1 MCLSLYKYSN
11 AMNQTSRPYDGTTPL
26 QAPLASLYELS
37 LKSQNT
43 IAALIK
49 QAREHLGIATNYDKL
64 GRVKHVTNPQDRLAI
79 YQYHVDRLRA
89 NELIN
94 NVELYS
100 QAQIEPLT
108 PPVTVETTPPPIE
121 QLPIY
126 SLTRV
131 AFYTPWQ
138 GGKIRQVIALDGF
151 YLNALMLATGIDKQ
165 GVPKWVQTAVD
176 AHSEFDSTAPITKQV
191 KFLIISE
198 LAKNLVR

>member
-1 MCLSLYKYSN
+1 
-11 AMNQTSRPYDGTTPL
+11 MNQTSRPYDGTTPL
-26 QAPLASLYELS
+26 QAPLASLYGLS

-49 QAREHLGIATNYDKL
+49 QAREHLGITTDYDKL

-79 YQYHVDRLRA
+79 YQYHYDRFHS

-100 QAQIEPLT
+100 QTKIESLMS
-108 PPVTVETTPPPIE
+108 PVTVETAPPPIE
-121 QLPIY
+121 QLPVY

-131 AFYTPWQ
+131 AFYTHWQ
-138 GGKIRQVIALDGF
+138 GVKIRQVIALDGF

-165 GVPKWVQTAVD
+165 SVPKWVQTAVD
-176 AHSEFDSTAPITKQV
+176 AHSEFDSTAPITRQV
-191 KFLIISE
+191 KFLIINE
-198 LAKNLVR
+198 LAKKFVP